1 MTDRLPTEM
10 WIQAHLR
17 RCSRDA
23 IPAYVL
29 RRGDAGGGTLLL
41 KINRIEQGWTLLTQ
55 VRDLDGRLGWMA
67 ALEGGAEAEAEAAD
81 YISRAVRRDPDLWVV
96 EIEDRAGRNP
106 FDDGNG

>member
-1 MTDRLPTEM
+1 MTERLPTEL

-23 IPAYVL
+23 IAAYVV

-41 KINRIEQGWTLLTQ
+41 KINRLEHGWRLLTQ
-55 VRDLDGRLGWMA
+55 IRDLDGRLGWMP
-67 ALEGGAEAEAEAAD
+67 ALEGGPEAEPEAAA
-81 YISRAVRRDPDLWVV
+81 YIERAVRRDPDLWVV

-106 FDDGNG
+106 FDESAG